1 MTDFNA
7 LLQRVYNGLAQGD
20 DLKISAADIEGMS
33 QEQISAIQEV
43 IDRYNRNYIET
54 ALKKKIIDK
63 ETAEYLHG
71 IYDDSMKTYKML
83 YSSITNTILDRYGNK
98 ADKRRR
104 KTKTTGLSALLGRKI
119 QDEEFGPQAINA
131 INLETGEVELNP
143 AYDASDKK
151 YKEYH
156 PRHVTPFTSMR
167 LVFYDYRGNP
177 LYVIMP
183 GLKNVK
189 RSIDKVRL
197 PVYDNQGRQLP
208 DSHGGKYFEDYVR
221 DVNKTYARFAGEGKS
236 EKEICAELKKVKKPY
251 ERLRDVLRLTILRKY
266 LSDIRETEEILREN
280 KDLHIDARESRDGY
294 KIENINDKNYRDM
307 KVYPHLDFDGRKA
320 AAEIQI
326 KIIKFYEGDVRTHDI
341 YAGTQSLPH
350 AEDLSVTHENTRDLG
365 LRYWLENL
373 KNFNTEADRK
383 LAHLNIF
390 ARKQAIQKCNK
401 EVIRE
406 YNLIAIDKAFRIETA
421 QLASGE
427 GYDAKCLNPLN
438 NKTEQIC
445 LTSADF
451 LVENLAYRAFKG
463 YDMQNA
469 FSVEDSEL
477 KNLGLLI
484 TSEQLKDFTS
494 RYSRFIIPNYNCIF
508 NGEAVRD
515 NLPPEMQARVDNEF
529 MFHGWYDYSTP
540 LQDTNHPDRD
550 ETEVLQAMERGHYDF
565 NVRED
570 ETDMPAADKTVDKL
584 KINKH
589 NNTRKINAAVL
600 RKAAENAY

>member
-1 MTDFNA
+1 MEFDV
-7 LLQRVYNGLAQGD
+7 LLNEVCENLEQGN
-20 DLKISAADIEGMS
+20 DLHISAADIEHFS
-33 QEQISAIQEV
+33 QEEISAIQEV
-43 IDRYNRNYIET
+43 IDRYNRNCIET
-54 ALKKKIIDK
+54 SLRDKIIDR

-98 ADKRRR
+98 TEKSRR
-104 KTKTTGLSALLGRKI
+104 KQKLTGMSALLGRKI

-143 AYDASDKK
+143 AYNASDKK

-167 LVFYDYRGNP
+167 LVFYDYRDNP

-189 RSIDKVRL
+189 RAIDKVRL
-197 PVYDNQGRQLP
+197 PVYDNNGQQLP
-208 DSHGGKYFEDYVR
+208 GSHGGKYFENYVR
-221 DVNKTYARFAGEGKS
+221 DINQNYAKLAREGKS
-236 EKEICAELKKVKKPY
+236 EKEINTELKKVQKPF

-266 LSDIRETEEILREN
+266 LSDIRETEEILLAN
-280 KDLHIDARESRDGY
+280 KDLHIIAKESRDGY

-307 KVYPHLDFDGRKA
+307 KVYPHLDIEGRKA

-341 YAGTQSLPH
+341 YAGTQSEFD
-350 AEDLSVTHENTRDLG
+350 ANNLSVTSKSTKNLG
-365 LRYWLENL
+365 LRYWMENL
-373 KNFNTEADRK
+373 KNFNGEADRL
-383 LAHLNIF
+383 LANLNIF
-390 ARKQAIQKCNK
+390 SLKQAIQKCNK
-401 EVIRE
+401 DVIRE

-427 GYDAKCLNPLN
+427 GYDAECINPLN
-438 NKTEQIC
+438 NQTENIC

-469 FSVEDSEL
+469 FNVNDVEL

-484 TSEQLKDFTS
+484 TSEQLKDFTN
-494 RYSRFIIPNYNCIF
+494 RYSRFIIPNYNCVF
-508 NGEAVRD
+508 NGEAIRD
-515 NLPPEMQARVDNEF
+515 NLSSTMQKTMDNQF
-529 MFHGWYDYSTP
+529 SLHGWYDYSGKIK
-540 LQDTNHPDRD
+540 DEAHPDAD
-550 ETEVLQAMERGHYDF
+550 ELDVLKAMDQGHY
-565 NVRED
+565 ELKPMSE
-570 ETDMPAADKTVDKL
+570 ETYEDKTVDNL
-584 KINKH
+584 KISKH
-589 NNTRKINAAVL
+589 NNKRLFNAAL
-600 RKAAENAY
+600 QQKAEKEFC

>member
-1 MTDFNA
+1 MMDFDA
-7 LLQRVYNGLAQGD
+7 LLQKVNDGLDQGD
-20 DLKISAADIEGMS
+20 DLKISAADIEHMS

-43 IDRYNRNYIET
+43 IDRYNRSYIEK
-54 ALKKKIIDK
+54 ALKDKVINK

-98 ADKRRR
+98 ADKSRR
-104 KTKTTGLSALLGRKI
+104 KAKKTGLSALLGRKI

-189 RSIDKVRL
+189 RAIDKVRL
-197 PVYDNQGRQLP
+197 PAYDNQGQPLP
-208 DSHGGKYFEDYVR
+208 DSHGGKYFENYVR
-221 DVNKTYARFAGEGKS
+221 DVNRTYTRLAREGKS
-236 EKEICAELKKVKKPY
+236 EKEIFAELKKVEKPH

-266 LSDIRETEEILREN
+266 LSDIRETEEILLEN
-280 KDLHIDARESRDGY
+280 RDLHINAKESRDGY
-294 KIENINDKNYRDM
+294 KRENINDKNYRDM
-307 KVYPHLDFDGRKA
+307 KVYPHLDIDGRKA

-326 KIIKFYEGDVRTHDI
+326 KIIKFYEGDIRTHDI
-341 YAGTQSLPH
+341 YAGTQSEINPN
-350 AEDLSVTHENTRDLG
+350 DLSVTYQKTSERG

-373 KNFNTEADRK
+373 KNFTTEADRRI
-383 LAHLNIF
+383 AHLNIF

-401 EVIRE
+401 DVIRE

-427 GYDAKCLNPLN
+427 GYDAACANPLN
-438 NKTEQIC
+438 NRAENIC

-451 LVENLAYRAFKG
+451 LMENLAYRAFKA

-469 FSVEDSEL
+469 FSVDDAEL

-484 TSEQLKDFTS
+484 TSDQLKDFTN
-494 RYSRFIIPNYNCIF
+494 RYSRFIIPNYSSIF
-508 NGEAVRD
+508 NGEAIRE
-515 NLPPEMQARVDNEF
+515 NLSPSMREKLDKEF
-529 MFHGWYDYSTP
+529 LFHGWFNYGGGIK
-540 LQDTNHPDRD
+540 DTNRPDKD
-550 ETEVLQAMERGHYDF
+550 EIEVLEAMERRHYKFGAEESEADAPQ
-565 NVRED
+565 
-570 ETDMPAADKTVDKL
+570 TDKTVDNL

-589 NNTRKINAAVL
+589 NNKGMITAAAV
-600 RKAAENAY
+600 RKAVENTY